1 MRHNFLQRARD
12 GEEGATLV
20 ILVLSLMA
28 LFGMMVLVVD
38 VGGLLYTRRALVN
51 GSDAAA
57 LAAAQSCAGTVDTD
71 DPEVFADLNAAAN
84 LNGVVTAGP
93 NITAMPGC
101 DTGSSG
107 YVSVEYGKDV
117 RLFFA
122 PVIGLE
128 TENAV
133 RTAATAHWGPAGA
146 ASPVPVVF
154 SNIQSSCQFP
164 NPGVI
169 GSTCPIWYSNKQLS
183 GSSFG
188 FLNFELWNVMKTE
201 SKCNN
206 NYRIDDTITG
216 VTPTGRL
223 DLNYPD
229 PTWVCAYSG
238 NGVWPTFFGDW
249 VNNSNP
255 KVKRVFPVSGPTG
268 SDQYGVWQP
277 PPDNV
282 NVYDIIG
289 FVTLELTHVYDGA
302 DALGAQTACPPTLIP
317 AVGTYDLKTFCG
329 GGHPASSIIANTV
342 KVKPNKDFS
351 YDPAT
356 GIVTVTK
363 ADSARTVEFDYLQ
376 NGPCGPVPTD
386 LKYNSGND
394 LHCLITTWRGH
405 QVGGSNPGGGAD
417 FGTEAIALCDRD
429 IGSCLDP
436 SS

>member
-1 MRHNFLQRARD
+1 MRRQVPRWTRRD
-12 GEEGATLV
+12 ESGATLV
-20 ILVLSLMA
+20 IVTLSLLA
-28 LFGMMVLVVD
+28 IFGVMILVVD
-38 VGGLLYTRRALVN
+38 VGSLLYTRRALVT

-57 LAAAQSCAGTVDTD
+57 LAAAQSCAGTTDTD
-71 DPEVFADLNAAAN
+71 SPEAFADMNAAAN
-84 LNGVVTAGP
+84 VIGVDTAGI
-93 NITAMPGC
+93 NITGSVNC
-101 DTGSSG
+101 DSGSSG
-107 YVSVEYGKDV
+107 WVSVEYKKNLQ
-117 RLFFA
+117 LFFA
-122 PVIGLE
+122 PVLGLQK
-128 TENAV
+128 TNDV
-133 RTAATAHWGPAGA
+133 RTAATAHWGPAGS

-188 FLNFELWNVMKTE
+188 FLNFELWDVPKTE

-206 NYRIDDTITG
+206 NYQIDDAISG
-216 VTPTGRL
+216 VVPTGQL

-238 NGVWPTFFGDW
+238 NGVWPSFFGDW

-268 SDQYGVWQP
+268 SDPDGVWQP

-302 DALGAQTACPPTLIP
+302 DTVGARTACPPTLIP

-329 GGHPASSIIANTV
+329 GGHPASSIIANSV

-363 ADSARTVEFDYLQ
+363 ADSTRVVEFDYMQ
-376 NGPCGPVPTD
+376 NGPCGPVPAD
-386 LKYNSGND
+386 LAYNNGND
-394 LHCLITTWRGH
+394 LHCIVTTWRGH

-417 FGTEAIALCDRD
+417 FGTEAVALCDRD

-436 SS
+436 NS